1 MTASP
6 PSRRPSAQAS
16 DRPPSQASD
25 PSPSRCRALE
35 FCVLAS
41 GSRGNATYVSDGR
54 TAVLVDAGLS
64 GAEIQRRMA
73 RRGLS
78 PENLDAVLV
87 THEHGDHVRGVGVLA
102 RRFGLPVYLSPG
114 AARALDGRL
123 GTIADLRHFR
133 AGEAFPL
140 GSLTVHP
147 FATSHDAAD
156 PVGFTLAGGNRRLG
170 IATDLGMATQ
180 LVRHHLRGC
189 SAVILETNHDPDLLM
204 NGPYPWR
211 LKQRV
216 RGRSGHLSN
225 GDARDLLLDILHA
238 RLSHVVLGHLSEE
251 NNRPELAL
259 ALIREALDG
268 RCPAATVR
276 VAGQNDG
283 SERLRLG
290 EADPG
295 EPAD

>member
-1 MTASP
+1 MTVPTSP
-6 PSRRPSAQAS
+6 PRP
-16 DRPPSQASD
+16 
-25 PSPSRCRALE
+25 RALE

-41 GSRGNATYVSDGR
+41 GSKGNATYVSDGA

-64 GAEIQRRMA
+64 GVEIQRRMA

-78 PENLDAVLV
+78 PADLSAILV
-87 THEHGDHVRGVGVLA
+87 THEHGDHVSGVGVLA

-114 AARALDGRL
+114 TAEALNGRL
-123 GTIADLRHFR
+123 GKIPDLRRFR
-133 AGEAFPL
+133 PGEAFSL
-140 GSLTVHP
+140 GGLAVHP

-156 PVGFTLAGGNRRLG
+156 PVGFTLQAGGRRLG
-170 IATDLGMATQ
+170 IATDLGVATN
-180 LVRHHLRGC
+180 LVRHHLRDC

-204 NGPYPWR
+204 NGPYPWH

-238 RLSHVVLGHLSEE
+238 RLVHVVLGHLSEE

-259 ALIREALDG
+259 SMIREALHG
-268 RCPAATVR
+268 PCPAAQIR
-276 VAGQNDG
+276 VAGQHEG
-283 SERLRLG
+283 AERLRLDDSEPG
-290 EADPG
+290 G
-295 EPAD
+295 EPD